1 MKRQKF
7 YYVVLGLLGANTFIQ
22 LVVIMANN
30 LSVSYFTYKD
40 EYWTI
45 YYVKPYSRL
54 PVFLIGVV
62 AGCSYFTFKR
72 EEEELIEGQ
81 RVAKIIQALQ
91 YSKMRSLMST
101 GLGYAIMFMMC
112 AILQSINNLPNEV
125 NGFGNMLYL
134 LIHRPLFIAG
144 FTMTVLPILVATK
157 GSPIQLAKDFLSHSF
172 WTPFSRLTYGA
183 LLSHGIWMQFRE
195 FNNERGT
202 WASGLDAF
210 LFFLA
215 YLTFSFIFSFVTALI
230 WEQPIASMWEDFV
243 LKPRQQSQAAD
254 ALYLA
259 QSAKNSIAKK

>member
-1 MKRQKF
+1 M
-7 YYVVLGLLGANTFIQ
+7 NTLIQ
-22 LVVIMANN
+22 LIVILANS
-30 LSVSYFTYKD
+30 LSVSYFTYND

-54 PVFLIGVV
+54 PVFLLGVI

-72 EEEELIEGQ
+72 EQEETIEGHKI
-81 RVAKIIQALQ
+81 AKIIQALQ
-91 YSKMRSLMST
+91 HSGVRSVAST
-101 GLGYAIMFMMC
+101 IIGYFIMFLMC
-112 AILQSINNLPNEV
+112 GILQHINNTPNNV
-125 NGFGNMLYL
+125 NEFGNMLYL

-144 FTMTVLPILVATK
+144 FTMVVFPILVADPGTPLRLMK
-157 GSPIQLAKDFLSHSF
+157 QFLSHSF

-215 YLTFSFIFSFVTALI
+215 YVTFSFLFSFVTALI

-243 LKPRQQSQAAD
+243 LKPRH
-254 ALYLA
+254 
-259 QSAKNSIAKK
+259 

>member
-1 MKRQKF
+1 M
-7 YYVVLGLLGANTFIQ
+7 LGLLGLNTFIQ
-22 LVVIMANN
+22 LIVILANN

-40 EYWTI
+40 EYWTV

-72 EEEELIEGQ
+72 EDEEQIEGHKI
-81 RVAKIIQALQ
+81 AKIVQALQ
-91 YSKMRSLMST
+91 HSRVRAVMSSS
-101 GLGYAIMFMMC
+101 LGYFIMVMMC
-112 AILQSINNLPNEV
+112 AILQSINNQPNMV

-144 FTMTVLPILVATK
+144 FTMTVFPMLVATG
-157 GSPIQLAKDFLSHSF
+157 GSPVRLLKEFLSHSF

-195 FNNERGT
+195 FNTERGT
-202 WASGLDAF
+202 WGSGLDAF

-215 YLTFSFIFSFVTALI
+215 YLTFSFLFSFVTAMLCELPCAAL
-230 WEQPIASMWEDFV
+230 WHDFV
-243 LKPRQQSQAAD
+243 LRPR
-254 ALYLA
+254 L
-259 QSAKNSIAKK
+259 